1 MIFAESI
8 VFPTFR
14 AQNDVMLHLRMLWE
28 YLQRLLRRRPAEPTD
43 PYAGKLAPVRKGP
56 PGRSGAVAVAEPEE

>member
-1 MIFAESI
+1 
-8 VFPTFR
+8 
-14 AQNDVMLHLRMLWE
+14 MLRLRLLWE

-56 PGRSGAVAVAEPEE
+56 PGRSGAVALAEPEE